1 MRGRLLVVLG
11 ALFAVITLAG
21 SSSASAASVFEKL
34 FYMPGPRYDAVLP
47 PCDEPAALA
56 RIQSRF
62 ASKEN
67 RFWNSEL
74 SILGFQNLR
83 EIVARPWPEGT
94 ITRGF
99 CSGQALISDG
109 VWRRID
115 YSIIE
120 DGGMIGAHWGV
131 QWCVVGLDRNWA
143 YHPGCKMARP

>member
-1 MRGRLLVVLG
+1 MRSHRLSAPGFL
-11 ALFAVITLAG
+11 AAAIFIFAG
-21 SSSASAASVFEKL
+21 SSANAANVFEKL

-56 RIQSRF
+56 SIQSKF
-62 ASKEN
+62 SSKEG
-67 RFWNSEL
+67 RFWNSDL
-74 SILGFQNLR
+74 TILGFQNVR

-94 ITRGF
+94 IPRRF

-109 VWRRID
+109 RWRRVD